1 MSHMNFFLQLFVALQ
16 VASKIASC
24 HMAFI
29 DNFSQFLP
37 FRFLKLETEKNQTT
51 KQNEQLQQK

>member
-1 MSHMNFFLQLFVALQ
+1 
-16 VASKIASC
+16 
-24 HMAFI
+24 MAFI
-29 DNFSQFLP
+29 DNSSQFLP